1 MQKTKFT
8 FHCNAAIV
16 AFLGGAAALS
26 VFGTNGA
33 SAQTRNKTVTA
44 SATAVPASVKAGGA
58 GVLTVALQIK
68 EGFHIYSAAPGSPDF
83 IPTTAT
89 GDKASGIVWGK
100 AQFAPAQ
107 SVTMAAISPKPVMVY
122 ESKTVV
128 KLPYTVAKTAKPG
141 KITLKAT
148 VECQACNDS
157 VCFPPQ
163 SLPVSAEVTVR

>member
-1 MQKTKFT
+1 MQEVKFN
-8 FHCNAAIV
+8 FRRNAAL
-16 AFLGGAAALS
+16 AALLGGAAIALS
-26 VFGTNGA
+26 VNGA
-33 SAQTRNKTVTA
+33 SAQTRTGNKTVTA
-44 SATAVPASVKAGGA
+44 SATAAPASVKAGGS

-68 EGFHIYSAAPGSPDF
+68 EGFHIYSAAPGSADF

-89 GDKASGIVWGK
+89 GDKANGVTWGK

-141 KITLKAT
+141 KIALKAT